1 MLLMTAIIWG
11 SSFVAQSVGMESIE
25 AFTFNGIRTLI
36 GAAVLGTFILI
47 KCPKTSIHTIK
58 KGVILGVI
66 FFFASNLQQYAF
78 YYSTAGKIAFI
89 TAFYM
94 FFVPIIGTFLGKRHR
109 LIIWLCVAMGLVG
122 LFLLC
127 INPEDMT
134 AINKGDL
141 FALGCAFVYAIHI
154 MTVDHFTSEETADK
168 FEGVKISCL
177 QFLTSG
183 IVSVILMFIVETPNL
198 TNIRT
203 ATPALLYSGIM
214 SCSIAYTFQIL
225 GQKHCEPVTASL
237 LMCLESVFAVLSAAI
252 ILKEIPTIQEGLGC
266 IIMFAAIVISQLAPT
281 ASSEDAPADSR
292 RK

>member
-1 MLLMTAIIWG
+1 MADIYCRGKILPMNNKKSSPKGIIMLLMTAIIWG

-47 KCPKTSIHTIK
+47 KCPKTSMHTIK

-127 INPEDMT
+127 INPADMT
-134 AINKGDL
+134 AINKRDL
-141 FALGCAFVYAIHI
+141 FA
-154 MTVDHFTSEETADK
+154 
-168 FEGVKISCL
+168 
-177 QFLTSG
+177 
-183 IVSVILMFIVETPNL
+183 
-198 TNIRT
+198 
-203 ATPALLYSGIM
+203 
-214 SCSIAYTFQIL
+214 
-225 GQKHCEPVTASL
+225 
-237 LMCLESVFAVLSAAI
+237 
-252 ILKEIPTIQEGLGC
+252 
-266 IIMFAAIVISQLAPT
+266 
-281 ASSEDAPADSR
+281 
-292 RK
+292 